1 MFMKRYIGEDYTF
14 IINRCKVEDRG
25 EFIIHAENH
34 YGITEEPVFLNVQPV
49 PKDLP
54 RYEPEPLPVRKREL
68 NTYKLYKEEKEHS
81 PVFTFQLRP
90 RVMQEGATCKLLA
103 CCTGNPH
110 PAIQWFKSGKPL
122 DSDKFPITHTDGVIT
137 IEIINCQPSDSGKYK
152 CVATNSLGS
161 DTTDCVVIVEGN
173 NMSEEQKMMS
183 DSILYSD
190 RRHTDVSSN
199 RVVNPPT
206 VRIQE
211 PPKTNGVNPAE
222 VADALTSGGK
232 GKKLKA
238 YRRSDSTNS
247 MGGRSRG
254 HTKELALL
262 PDDSLMCPPSFLTG
276 LKPEQSLKDG
286 DRLELKVQ
294 VKGDPD
300 PQVTWSKDGKPI
312 SSNEA
317 MEVKYK
323 NGVASVIINE
333 IFPEDSGKF
342 TCKATN
348 TKGSVETSS
357 KVVVVAAAK
366 KAVNGATNGTM
377 GPIAPR
383 IFKHITSCNV
393 KDGDPFTLS
402 ESISMMDKTVSYN
415 IAFPTFLLV
424 SVFVATWASISFIV
438 SEALGSFLPSILSS
452 LRFLICRKGSE
463 IPDTS
468 CSGEYPDI
476 N

>member
-1 MFMKRYIGEDYTF
+1 
-14 IINRCKVEDRG
+14 
-25 EFIIHAENH
+25 
-34 YGITEEPVFLNVQPV
+34 
-49 PKDLP
+49 
-54 RYEPEPLPVRKREL
+54 
-68 NTYKLYKEEKEHS
+68 
-81 PVFTFQLRP
+81 
-90 RVMQEGATCKLLA
+90 
-103 CCTGNPH
+103 
-110 PAIQWFKSGKPL
+110 
-122 DSDKFPITHTDGVIT
+122 
-137 IEIINCQPSDSGKYK
+137 
-152 CVATNSLGS
+152 
-161 DTTDCVVIVEGN
+161 
-173 NMSEEQKMMS
+173 
-183 DSILYSD
+183 
-190 RRHTDVSSN
+190 
-199 RVVNPPT
+199 VVNPPT

-357 KVVVVAAAK
+357 KVAVVAAAK

-393 KDGDPFTLS
+393 KDGDPVTLS
-402 ESISMMDKTVSYN
+402 CTISGADKFDIVWLHNEKEIKPSKDFEYKSSGATHSLIINEIFPEDGGTYTCEAFNDVGECFSTCSLTVEVPGEEIFAPQFVSYPTSLTVDRGLAASFEAVVNTAPTSVIWMKDGKEVKEQPMKYRVAMQGKKLTLDIMECSTGDAGQYALIVANKKGESKAAFSLN
-415 IAFPTFLLV
+415 I
-424 SVFVATWASISFIV
+424 
-438 SEALGSFLPSILSS
+438 
-452 LRFLICRKGSE
+452 
-463 IPDTS
+463 
-468 CSGEYPDI
+468 
-476 N
+476 